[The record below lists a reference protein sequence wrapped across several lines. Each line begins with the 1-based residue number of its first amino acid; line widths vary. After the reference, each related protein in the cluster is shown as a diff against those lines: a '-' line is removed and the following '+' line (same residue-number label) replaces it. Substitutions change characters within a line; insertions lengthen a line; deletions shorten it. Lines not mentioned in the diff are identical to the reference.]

1 MRIVNFGTDFRWA
14 GTIYDWVLFQKSEIG
29 MKTIRGSF
37 SPFKFIGDA
46 AY

>member
-37 SPFKFIGDA
+37 SPFKFIGDV